1 MKKKNLWTKSLS
13 VLTVA
18 TLSLGGTANLAQAA
32 SSSSAPHL
40 DSFSAEA
47 EVSQIDTTKIAAIC
61 PSNLPATI
69 TNIIK
74 QPTFSGARWGVHI
87 ESLEQDRVLYTY
99 NTNLPLIPAS
109 NNKLFT
115 TAAALQLYDPQS
127 PVASST
133 LGAWV
138 GVINTRSHNNYA
150 DRLFRGIGG
159 YQATQQALSRLGI
172 APNSFRQ
179 VDGSGLSRQNV
190 ATPFSLVEILKVM
203 KYAYGSNIF
212 YASLPVAGR
221 SGTLRNRFRS
231 TPVEGRVRA
240 KTGTLRGVRALSGY
254 MEHPQYG
261 EIIFSILVNQPG
273 QSGQRLINA
282 IDQIVLS
289 IAKMNAARCTSEV
302 F

>member
-1 MKKKNLWTKSLS
+1 MKNSKIFTQSLS
-13 VLTVA
+13 LLTVA
-18 TLSLGGTANLAQAA
+18 TLSLGGTAHLAQAT
-32 SSSSAPHL
+32 SSPSTSHL

-47 EVSQIDTTKIAAIC
+47 ESSQIDPQQIAATC

-69 TNIIK
+69 SRIIK

-87 ESLEQDRVLYTY
+87 ESVEQNRVLYTY

-115 TAAALQLYDPQS
+115 TAAALQMYDPQS
-127 PVASST
+127 PVASSN

-138 GVINTRSHNNYA
+138 GVINTRSHNSYA

-159 YQATQQALSRLGI
+159 YNATQNALSRLGI
-172 APNSFRQ
+172 SPSSFRQ

-190 ATPFSLVEILKVM
+190 ATPLSLVETLKVM

-221 SGTLRNRFRS
+221 SGTLRNRFRA
-231 TPVEGRVRA
+231 TPAEGRVRA

-261 EIIFSILVNQPG
+261 QLVFSILVNQPG

-289 IAKMNAARCTSEV
+289 MAQMNAARCTSEV